1 MKYQSPWPSPIPLW
15 ADPPWLMS
23 GRCLTAWF
31 ETDTDRVRSILSPL
45 FIPKLGKKGV
55 VTRLRFYDINY
66 SPAANK
72 EALIPGNSG
81 SFKEA
86 VVAFAGEMAGVQGE
100 YSAFMW
106 TDSLTYFSWGRE
118 NFGWPLLISEIE
130 LSGTFW
136 DSSSKDQ
143 VRSSI
148 SAEGASWE
156 LVSENQVLET
166 LTIGPAANWLTPR
179 RTLFTSTGAFEERDL
194 LIVRPKI
201 IEPGLLTTHK
211 GELRFSASPESI
223 FAGLQPLGSC
233 TVHQHSAFLLSVG
246 DDVESITATI
256 REFPE

>member
-1 MKYQSPWPSPIPLW
+1 MSYQSPWPAPLSLW

-31 ETDTDRVRSILSPL
+31 ETDTDRVRSLLSPS
-45 FIPKLGKKGV
+45 FIPRLGKKGV
-55 VTRLRFYDINY
+55 VTRLRFYDIDY
-66 SPAANK
+66 SPASNE
-72 EALIPGNSG
+72 EALIPSNSG

-86 VVAFAGEMAGVQGE
+86 VVAFAGEIAGVQGE

-106 TDSLTYFSWGRE
+106 TDSLSYFSWGRE

-130 LSGTFW
+130 LSGAFW

-148 SAEGASWE
+148 CAEGASWE
-156 LVSENQVLET
+156 LVSENQAQET
-166 LTIGPAANWLTPR
+166 LTIGSAANWLTPR
-179 RTLFTSTGAFEERDL
+179 RSLFTSTGAFEERDL

-201 IEPGLLTTHK
+201 IEPGLLTAHT
-211 GELRFSASPESI
+211 GDLRFSVSPESI

-233 TVHQHSAFLLSVG
+233 TVHQHSRFRLSVG
-246 DDVESITATI
+246 GDVESKTATI